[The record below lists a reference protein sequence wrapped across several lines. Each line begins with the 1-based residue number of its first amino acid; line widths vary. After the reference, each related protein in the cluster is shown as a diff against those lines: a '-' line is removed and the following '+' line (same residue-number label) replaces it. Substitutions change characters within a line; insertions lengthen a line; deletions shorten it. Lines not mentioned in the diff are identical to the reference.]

1 MQETEATNNAA
12 AQRLCESA
20 ASEMTSCAQS
30 SGCPITRLLKG
41 STAVLA
47 LVVFLAINF
56 YAATKSTTV
65 GNHKLDKSWV
75 GWAVNDFI
83 TSAERPNVVF
93 LGSSLM
99 LVPLSGNDANYL
111 NKKLDGSKH
120 HHAQYFE
127 DILKQ
132 RTGYTASAYTFALPG
147 EMPSDAYMLTNF
159 LLKDEKQPDV
169 IVYGVGPRDFM
180 DNLLP
185 SPSATDP
192 FRVLSQLG
200 SIDDHADLFLPDWQ
214 ARLDY
219 ELGKAIYFYKE
230 REKVTGLLSTLAN
243 NCINEVLPAPK
254 GSKFSI
260 FDRRQLLPAYHPA
273 ELEVGE
279 AFFRPETAA
288 DKKRGI
294 YDNLAEYRK
303 RYKELK
309 WDTFLTQMQF
319 FANFLD
325 TAKQRG
331 IHVVVMAMP
340 ITEVNRSLL
349 SDRAWNVYM
358 NSVKAL
364 AQGKGASYINLHDS
378 GEFQVTDFM
387 DTVHLSPDGGK
398 KMLDYLVETI
408 RSDSKTLSCLNH
420 DNSIDTTSLAQTNKR
435 KGNSL

>member
-1 MQETEATNNAA
+1 M
-12 AQRLCESA
+12 CESTP
-20 ASEMTSCAQS
+20 SELASCAQS

-41 STAVLA
+41 STAVVA
-47 LVVFLAINF
+47 LMVFLALNYYI
-56 YAATKSTTV
+56 AGKSKD
-65 GNHKLDKSWV
+65 NANNYKLDKSWV

-83 TSAERPNVVF
+83 KSPDRKNVVF

-120 HHAQYFE
+120 HHSQYFE
-127 DILKQ
+127 DQLKS
-132 RTGYTASAYTFALPG
+132 RTGYSASAYTFALPG
-147 EMPSDAYMLTNF
+147 EMPSDAYMVTNF

-200 SIDDHADLFLPDWQ
+200 SIDDHASLFLPDWQ

-219 ELGKAIYFYKE
+219 ELGKVFYFYKD
-230 REKVTGLLSTLAN
+230 REKITDKLAKLAN
-243 NCINEVLPAPK
+243 TGINDVLPAPK
-254 GSKFSI
+254 GAKPFSI
-260 FDRRQLLPAYHPA
+260 FDRRQLLPAYRPA
-273 ELEVGE
+273 ELEEGE
-279 AFFRPETAA
+279 AFFRPETAE

-294 YDNLAEYRK
+294 FDNLAEYRK

-319 FANFLD
+319 FASFLD
-325 TAKQRG
+325 VAKQRG

-340 ITEVNRSLL
+340 ITDVNRSLL
-349 SDRAWNVYM
+349 SDRAWGAYM

-364 AQGKGASYINLHDS
+364 AKAKGASYVDLHNS
-378 GEFQVTDFM
+378 GAFQVTDFM

-398 KMLDYLVETI
+398 KMLDCLVETI
-408 RSDSKTLSCLNH
+408 RLDSTTLSYLNKG
-420 DNSIDTTSLAQTNKR
+420 NVEIDTKSLAQR

>member
-1 MQETEATNNAA
+1 
-12 AQRLCESA
+12 LCESTP
-20 ASEMTSCAQS
+20 SEMASCAQS
-30 SGCPITRLLKG
+30 SGCPLTRLLTG

-47 LVVFLAINF
+47 LLVFLAINF
-56 YAATKSTTV
+56 YAATKNTQV
-65 GNHKLDKSWV
+65 GNNKLDKSWV

-111 NKKLDGSKH
+111 HKKLDGSKH
-120 HHAQYFE
+120 HHAQYFQ
-127 DILKQ
+127 DVLKK
-132 RTGYTASAYTFALPG
+132 RTGYLASAYTFALPG
-147 EMPSDAYMLTNF
+147 EMPSDAFMLTNF

-200 SIDDHADLFLPDWQ
+200 SIDDYASLFLPDWQ

-219 ELGKAIYFYKE
+219 ELGKVFYFYKD
-230 REKVTGLLSTLAN
+230 REKITGALFTQAN
-243 NCINEVLPAPK
+243 NYINKILPAP
-254 GSKFSI
+254 GGGKFSI

-273 ELEVGE
+273 ELEIGE

-325 TAKQRG
+325 TAKKRG

-349 SDRAWNVYM
+349 SDRAWNIYM
-358 NSVKAL
+358 HSVKAL
-364 AQGKGASYINLHDS
+364 AQAKGASYINLHDS
-378 GEFQVTDFM
+378 GAFQVTDFM

-408 RSDSKTLSCLNH
+408 RSDSKTLSYLNQ
-420 DNSIDTTSLAQTNKR
+420 NKQIETTTLAQTAKR